1 MAISINGNNNGIAV
15 DGDFS
20 VNHIDFIPGQG
31 LKSASGFQQKEETVY
46 TECKEESGCKTYS
59 GCKESFKSKEDSEIL
74 EEEEDCAQ
82 SLSQLTNRQIVIMM
96 SGILDISLSKD
107 FTNQKQLAIFLS
119 RLTGRSMQSIRQV
132 IMNLAN
138 NGSETDQAHKDYRI
152 AADTLEPINK
162 KIASRLRNDAE
173 E

>member
-1 MAISINGNNNGIAV
+1 MALSINGNNNGIAV

-31 LKSASGFQQKEETVY
+31 MKSASGFQQKAETVY
-46 TECKEESGCKTYS
+46 ADYKECKEYHDDYKDADNHD
-59 GCKESFKSKEDSEIL
+59 K
-74 EEEEDCAQ
+74 EEDNAN
-82 SLSQLTNRQIVIMM
+82 SPSQLTNRQIVIIMT
-96 SGILDISLSKD
+96 SILDMPLSKD

-119 RLTGRSMQSIRQV
+119 RLTGRSMQSIRQT

-138 NGSETDQAHKDYRI
+138 KGADTHQAHQDYHI
-152 AADTLEPINK
+152 AADALEPINK
-162 KIASRLRNDAE
+162 KMASKLRNDAE

>member
-1 MAISINGNNNGIAV
+1 MALSINGNNNGIAV

-31 LKSASGFQQKEETVY
+31 LKSASDFQQKAETVY
-46 TECKEESGCKTYS
+46 ADCKEMHDDYKDADNHD
-59 GCKESFKSKEDSEIL
+59 K
-74 EEEEDCAQ
+74 EEDYAN
-82 SLSQLTNRQIVIMM
+82 SPSQLTNRQIVIIMT
-96 SGILDISLSKD
+96 SILDMPLSKD

-119 RLTGRSMQSIRQV
+119 RLTGRSWQSIRQT

-138 NGSETDQAHKDYRI
+138 KGADTHQAHQDYYI

-162 KIASRLRNDAE
+162 KMASKLRNDAE